1 MTFDDF
7 RQDSM
12 ALLTNAYMTDEEIID
27 ALIYNCVMAKEQIK
41 REEYGLLEEIGNVGL
56 TD

>member
-7 RQDSM
+7 RQDAM

-27 ALIYNCVMAKEQIK
+27 SLIYICVMAKEKIK
-41 REEYGLLEEIGNVGL
+41 REEYGFLEEIGNVGL